1 MALLLPFIMGE
12 FWVHVVNEIL
22 IMGLFAVSFN
32 MIFGYMGQLS
42 FGHAAYFGIG
52 AYATGLLIVKVA
64 PLPLCLAVSMISAGL
79 AAVVFGYFCV
89 RLTGIY
95 FAILTLAF
103 GQLMYYIVFQWYSFT
118 GGDDGLQGVVPPEI
132 LFGVNAYY
140 YFTLVIV
147 TLALI
152 AMWFISESPF
162 GFTMRSIRDNG
173 AAPASSASTCAVHAH
188 EFHHSLHVRGPGG
201 RPLGPLQPDHRA
213 GPPLLAPL
221 RHPGLHGRHRRAR
234 SFLGPLLGSIIY
246 TFLMAFITG
255 FTEYWPMVIGTIIIL
270 VVLFAP
276 GGLIGIWRV
285 GNFCHGRGSEKVKP
299 GDDESM
305 ISMNHPE
312 GGESQQV
319 LWRRPPITSITR

>member
-1 MALLLPFIMGE
+1 MKLNNRFLWAAIAFIVALPLPFIMGE
-12 FWVHVVNEIL
+12 FWVHVAIEIL

-52 AYATGLLIVKVA
+52 AYATGLLIVKVGA

-162 GFTMRSIRDNG
+162 GFTMRSIRDNASRTRFIG
-173 AAPASSASTCAVHAH
+173 INVRGYMHMNFIIASMFAGLAGGLFGPFNRTIAPDLLSW
-188 EFHHSLHVRGPGG
+188 HHSGIPVFMAVIGG
-201 RPLGPLQPDHRA
+201 S
-213 GPPLLAPL
+213 
-221 RHPGLHGRHRRAR
+221 R

-255 FTEYWPMVIGTIIIL
+255 FTQYWPMVIGTIIIL

-276 GGLIGIWRV
+276 GGLIGILEQWVRNLLSWK
-285 GNFCHGRGSEKVKP
+285 GLEKKVKP
-299 GDDESM
+299 GDDESY
-305 ISMNHPE
+305 
-312 GGESQQV
+312 
-319 LWRRPPITSITR
+319 